1 MDRVARVRPD
11 LPAVDREFDYLV
23 PDAMAR
29 DVHVGTIV
37 RVPLHG
43 RRVRGW
49 VGALGVEPETAADL
63 RPILAVS
70 SDGPP
75 PEVMELCAWTAWRYA
90 GPVVHVL
97 RAASPPNAARVEPPP
112 ARPPGAAAA
121 PSRAHLEWPP
131 AADRKAL
138 VADLVARAGS
148 SIVVTPA
155 PGRSG
160 PLARALAAGGR
171 RVVAYGGTDAERTAA
186 WRAATRGNCVIIGG
200 RIAVFAPVP
209 DLAALVVLD
218 EHDEALQEERVPTW
232 HAREVAAER
241 AARARAALTLV
252 TPVPTPEGEA
262 LAGPLRRADR
272 AAARNGW
279 PIVEIVDQRDGPPRG
294 LLTEPLAAA
303 LHRAIDAGGRAACVV
318 NRKGRARLLAC
329 ANCNELAR
337 CEHCGT
343 AVIDDGAQLVCPR
356 GDAPRPRVCAHCS
369 STKLKVLRAGVT
381 RVLEELSAL
390 LPRATVADVDAAT
403 EAVPGAD
410 VYVGTEAVLHRLGRA
425 PNRPVRLVAFLD
437 FDQELLASRLRA
449 TQLALALLARG
460 ARLVGPRTAGGR
472 LLVQTHVPDHPVVQA
487 AFHADVGA
495 VLDEETAR
503 LRALGYPPF
512 GGLAELRGAPD
523 AVRIA
528 ADGAAAGGARVMGP
542 RTVGERS
549 EALVVHT
556 DPGALADALAPVL
569 APAKAAGRLRVAVEP
584 VRL

>member
-49 VGALGVEPETAADL
+49 VGALGVEPETAAEL

-209 DLAALVVLD
+209 DLAALVVVR
-218 EHDEALQEERVPTW
+218 APSGVVA
-232 HAREVAAER
+232 ARAAER
-241 AARARAALTLV
+241 LLRSGAFGLVVLDFGSANVDVPMAHQGRLVSLAQAHDAAIVCLTDKTADSASLGSLVSLRAEALRARGPGGDGFQITVRALKDKRR
-252 TPVPTPEGEA
+252 
-262 LAGPLRRADR
+262 GP
-272 AAARNGW
+272 GW
-279 PIVEIVDQRDGPPRG
+279 
-294 LLTEPLAAA
+294 
-303 LHRAIDAGGRAACVV
+303 
-318 NRKGRARLLAC
+318 
-329 ANCNELAR
+329 
-337 CEHCGT
+337 
-343 AVIDDGAQLVCPR
+343 
-356 GDAPRPRVCAHCS
+356 
-369 STKLKVLRAGVT
+369 T
-381 RVLEELSAL
+381 RS
-390 LPRATVADVDAAT
+390 
-403 EAVPGAD
+403 
-410 VYVGTEAVLHRLGRA
+410 
-425 PNRPVRLVAFLD
+425 NK
-437 FDQELLASRLRA
+437 
-449 TQLALALLARG
+449 ARG
-460 ARLVGPRTAGGR
+460 PAG
-472 LLVQTHVPDHPVVQA
+472 L
-487 AFHADVGA
+487 
-495 VLDEETAR
+495 
-503 LRALGYPPF
+503 
-512 GGLAELRGAPD
+512 
-523 AVRIA
+523 
-528 ADGAAAGGARVMGP
+528 
-542 RTVGERS
+542 
-549 EALVVHT
+549 
-556 DPGALADALAPVL
+556 
-569 APAKAAGRLRVAVEP
+569 
-584 VRL
+584 